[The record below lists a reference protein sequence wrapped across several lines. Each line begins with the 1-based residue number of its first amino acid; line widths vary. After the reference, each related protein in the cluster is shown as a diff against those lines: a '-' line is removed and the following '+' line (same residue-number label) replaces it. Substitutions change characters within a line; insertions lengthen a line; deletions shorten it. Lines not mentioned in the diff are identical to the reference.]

1 MFIPVLWTDRKGVR
15 KLPRDLSQISFVERS
30 YIVDAPSEPGAESS
44 VSTESK
50 DQAIQFDIEATFREQ
65 YERIARVIARVVR
78 DPARAE
84 ELAVEV
90 FLKLWTNKKAQ
101 GDRTQ
106 GWLYR
111 VAVRMGL
118 DELRR
123 QTRRTRYERLLGFS
137 NGMWTP
143 SVRTPEDIRRAT
155 EEQERVRLVLGVIN
169 RRHAELL
176 LLRSDDF
183 SYDEVASAL
192 DLNPASIGTL
202 LSRAQQAFRKEYIKR
217 YGAQ

>member
-1 MFIPVLWTDRKGVR
+1 LLRN
-15 KLPRDLSQISFVERS
+15 LSQISFGERLYEVE
-30 YIVDAPSEPGAESS
+30 ATSEANAEN
-44 VSTESK
+44 K
-50 DQAIQFDIEATFREQ
+50 DGGGRFDIEAIFHAQ
-65 YERIARVIARVVR
+65 FERIARVIARVVR

-90 FLKLWTNKKAQ
+90 FLKLWKTQQAH
-101 GDRTQ
+101 GDKTQ

-123 QTRRTRYERLLGFS
+123 QTRRTRYERLLGF
-137 NGMWTP
+137 GE
-143 SVRTPEDIRRAT
+143 SVRTPEEICCTA
-155 EEQERVRLVLGVIN
+155 EEQERVRSVLGLIN
-169 RRHAELL
+169 RGHAELL
-176 LLRSDDF
+176 VLRSDDL
-183 SYDEVASAL
+183 SYEEVASTL

-217 YGAQ
+217 YGEQ